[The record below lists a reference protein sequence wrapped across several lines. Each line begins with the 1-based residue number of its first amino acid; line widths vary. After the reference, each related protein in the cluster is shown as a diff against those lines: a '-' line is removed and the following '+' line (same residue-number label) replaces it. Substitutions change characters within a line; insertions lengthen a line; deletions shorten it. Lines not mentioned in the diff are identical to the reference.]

1 MAEQTCSSCS
11 SQESCKDTG
20 KEDAKL
26 KQSLSRIK
34 NKIVVLSGKG
44 GVGKSSMAVNIAVG
58 LSLAGKKVGLMDVDV
73 HGPTVPRLLHLG
85 GSRPQSRDQSLEP
98 IQWSENLAVMSIGFL
113 IPNKDDSVIWR
124 GPIKMH
130 LIRQFIQDV
139 SWGDLDYLVVDC
151 PPGTGDEPISVMQLL
166 GKDAR
171 AVIVTTPQDV
181 AVDDVRRSVNF
192 CRQTGN
198 EVLGI
203 VENMSGFVCPHCG
216 ERVDIFNAGGGDRLA
231 AETGLPLLGKIP
243 LDPAIVK
250 AGDEGV
256 ALLQTREDS
265 PAVLEIK
272 RAIKPLLALSEHGA
286 QTDSPVEDEDR
297 KDAMQPPE
305 PGGNGFLTI
314 AVPTANGKL
323 CEHFGHC
330 EQFALVR
337 VDAKHKEI
345 QNIDFV
351 SPPAHEPG
359 VLPKWLA
366 EHQANLVIAGGL
378 GARAQSLLEQRNIQV
393 LTGAAV
399 APPEEL
405 VQAYLQGS
413 LATGANACDH

>member
-1 MAEQTCSSCS
+1 MAEQTCDSCS
-11 SQESCKDTG
+11 SQGSCQDTG
-20 KEDAKL
+20 NEDAKL

-85 GSRPQSRDQSLEP
+85 DSRPQSRDQSLEP

-113 IPNKDDSVIWR
+113 IPNKEDSVIWR

-166 GKDAR
+166 GKDAK

-243 LDPAIVK
+243 LDPEIVK

-272 RAIKPLLALSEHGA
+272 RAIKPLLALSRHGA
-286 QTDSPVEDEDR
+286 RTHPAAEENREQAEE
-297 KDAMQPPE
+297 PPE
-305 PGGNGFLTI
+305 PQGNGFLTI

-337 VDAKHKEI
+337 VDPEKKVI
-345 QNIDFV
+345 QNLEFV
-351 SPPAHEPG
+351 PPPAHEPG

-366 EHQANLVIAGGL
+366 ERRADLIIAGGL
-378 GARAQSLLEQRNIQV
+378 GSRAQSLLEQHNIQV

-413 LATGANACDH
+413 LSTGGNACDH